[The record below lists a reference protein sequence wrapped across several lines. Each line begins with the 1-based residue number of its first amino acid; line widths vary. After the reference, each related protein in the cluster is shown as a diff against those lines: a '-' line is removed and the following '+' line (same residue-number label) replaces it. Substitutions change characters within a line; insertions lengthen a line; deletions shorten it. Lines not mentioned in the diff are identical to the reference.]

1 VRKDPTHLRL
11 AQQREEF
18 AAGDKVHDH
27 VEIARV
33 GKRAPEVDEERVPD
47 TDEHLALRVG
57 VLDLL
62 HADNLLLAEH
72 LDGVEAAVVARL
84 DEMDAAERAGAEPA
98 SQEVDNEAVS
108 EG

>member
-1 VRKDPTHLRL
+1 
-11 AQQREEF
+11 
-18 AAGDKVHDH
+18 
-27 VEIARV
+27 
-33 GKRAPEVDEERVPD
+33 
-47 TDEHLALRVG
+47 

-98 SQEVDNEAVS
+98 SQEVENEAVS